1 MAATVAGININKKRK
16 RRRKEM
22 KKNLVSMM
30 IAVLCLVAGTARGY
44 VIDPQ
49 IGVEL
54 VQINYGDVQG
64 VYGLAKWLKS
74 QDLLP
79 VNADVKK
86 MSVAEGYVKMCLK
99 NFDTLG
105 ECETASLKL
114 QPGQTLKIFAP
125 VMARQAYNERLIKPL
140 EAEIEAKDQQIAAI
154 EAVAGIATVKA
165 EKAEAM
171 LKSVAAEARK
181 IKSEIAELQ
190 LEKDFL
196 ASRNEELTARLGASK
211 RAFEMQ
217 VTTTENLKRELS
229 IGLRTQISGL
239 MKAFDEFADRR
250 LASFDLLDV
259 DSNSIILL
267 SVACVVIALL
277 LARARKAERVRTK
290 IAERIREGRRRP
302 IPSS

>member
-16 RRRKEM
+16 RRRKER

-79 VNADVKK
+79 VNADGKK

-105 ECETASLKL
+105 ECETAS
-114 QPGQTLKIFAP
+114 
-125 VMARQAYNERLIKPL
+125 
-140 EAEIEAKDQQIAAI
+140 
-154 EAVAGIATVKA
+154 
-165 EKAEAM
+165 

-290 IAERIREGRRRP
+290 IAERKRGGGRGPTR
-302 IPSS
+302 IF